1 MFIAAGVCTPQGVWI
16 RAMERHGSLLTKTL
30 KRTKA
35 QQPEGHKRQGVLYV
49 YVRKKKLLTNLNPS
63 RRREKR
69 RTIMAKVGWSA
80 GIDYVSGA
88 LSKPSKNGQHSCQK
102 MLLGTHRTAATTS
115 NNCNRLYLRPKIE
128 RSTPP
133 TVNELF
139 MRQRFSAVKAAVKAR
154 SEDLSKVD
162 ADQAAFIAQKDTAGG
177 KRTMNAYLWSLECA
191 KYDETH
197 PRG

>member
-1 MFIAAGVCTPQGVWI
+1 
-16 RAMERHGSLLTKTL
+16 
-30 KRTKA
+30 
-35 QQPEGHKRQGVLYV
+35 
-49 YVRKKKLLTNLNPS
+49 
-63 RRREKR
+63 
-69 RTIMAKVGWSA
+69 MAKVGWSA

-115 NNCNRLYLRPKIE
+115 NDCNRLYLRPKIE

-139 MRQRFSAVKAAVKAR
+139 MRQRFAAVKAAVKAR

-162 ADQAAFIAQKDTAGG
+162 ADQAAFIAQKDQAGG
-177 KRTMNAYLWSLECA
+177 KRTMNAYLWSLEIA
-191 KYDETH
+191 KYDEQH
-197 PRG
+197 PRS